1 MCGCNKNRSAPA
13 PRAVV
18 PRAVMR
24 TLPSA
29 RGRGLPAAPAVPV
42 VPVPSLATV
51 DTSIWGPPLWKV
63 LHTASVFATSDAQK
77 GAFAAV
83 LDALRS
89 GIPCPECSGHYGQWH
104 SAHPVRTTTVHTR
117 RHISKMFR
125 VSMIQT
131 TTVTWAP
138 LVAWVLDLHNDVNV
152 RRGVGMWTADQ
163 VTAAYGSLA
172 DVRAVADSLVGVI
185 GPEASSAIAILLDA
199 IGA

>member
-13 PRAVV
+13 PRAVA

-29 RGRGLPAAPAVPV
+29 RSRGLPAAAPVPV
-42 VPVPSLATV
+42 VPVPSLPTV

-89 GIPCPECSGHYGQWH
+89 GIPCPECSGHFGQWH
-104 SAHPVRTTTVHTR
+104 SAHPVRITAVNTR

-131 TTVTWAP
+131 TTVSWVP

-152 RRGVGMWTADQ
+152 RRGVGVWTADQ
-163 VTAAYGSLA
+163 VAAAYGSLA
-172 DVRAVADSLVGVI
+172 GVRAVAGSLVGVI
-185 GPEASSAIAILLDA
+185 GPEASSAIAKLLDA